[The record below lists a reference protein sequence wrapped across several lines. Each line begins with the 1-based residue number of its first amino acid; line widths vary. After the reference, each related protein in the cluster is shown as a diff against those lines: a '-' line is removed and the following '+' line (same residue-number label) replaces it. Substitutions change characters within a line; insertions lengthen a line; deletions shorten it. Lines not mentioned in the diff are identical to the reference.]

1 MANDSADGEV
11 FDYFAT
17 YEINETNY
25 DIYLPSNIESA
36 LYYTHEV
43 SNIKSASTEWVV
55 NFMYEPVYHVNES
68 AESKDV
74 WTELYTNLV
83 ESKSVLEE
91 KCDFEVMLFDPYSSV
106 ELEFVLNNQN
116 SDESTYMTVVTYLPI
131 RMFNHTVRKTVTVG
145 VPVNVDVMLKVG
157 VMIK

>member
-1 MANDSADGEV
+1 MKKYYIVIILLIFISFVASCSMGGDNDMANDSADGEV

-68 AESKDV
+68 AESK
-74 WTELYTNLV
+74 EHKGL
-83 ESKSVLEE
+83 S
-91 KCDFEVMLFDPYSSV
+91 P
-106 ELEFVLNNQN
+106 
-116 SDESTYMTVVTYLPI
+116 VV
-131 RMFNHTVRKTVTVG
+131 
-145 VPVNVDVMLKVG
+145 
-157 VMIK
+157 